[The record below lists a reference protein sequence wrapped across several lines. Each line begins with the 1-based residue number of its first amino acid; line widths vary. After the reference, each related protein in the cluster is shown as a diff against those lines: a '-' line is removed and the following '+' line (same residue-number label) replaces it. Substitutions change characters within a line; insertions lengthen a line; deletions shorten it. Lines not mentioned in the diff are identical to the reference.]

1 MTARVRHRRVS
12 DERIIKLMALAKA
25 RGLSVAIKLG
35 TDGSAVLTD
44 AADLG
49 ATSEPEEDAVGA
61 WDRALGIQ

>member
-44 AADLG
+44 SDGAALSLVPKDDAADEW
-49 ATSEPEEDAVGA
+49 AK
-61 WDRALGIQ
+61 LGIQ